1 MLYNYIYIYCVL
13 VVKEIDIETSVDL
26 QYLYFMINDEPN
38 HQNLDVFLC
47 FPHSFP
53 YIFPWFPHG
62 SLHGSPHGFPTQVA
76 TFMAVGWALEVQPLG
91 DGRLAEWPMMAYG
104 DVGHTLC

>member
-1 MLYNYIYIYCVL
+1 M
-13 VVKEIDIETSVDL
+13 DIETSVDL

-47 FPHSFP
+47 FLHSFP
-53 YIFPWFPHG
+53 YIFPWFP
-62 SLHGSPHGFPTQVA
+62 HGSPHGFPTQVA

-91 DGRLAEWPMMAYG
+91 DGSWGSGL
-104 DVGHTLC
+104 